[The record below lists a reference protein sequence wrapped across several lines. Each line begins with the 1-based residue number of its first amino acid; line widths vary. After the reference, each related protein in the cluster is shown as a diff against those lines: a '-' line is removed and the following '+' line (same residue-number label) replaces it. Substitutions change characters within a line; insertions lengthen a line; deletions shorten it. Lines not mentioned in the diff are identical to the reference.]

1 MLRYQNELPSA
12 SIVRSNA
19 APQMNDTPTMTSAFF
34 LKIRSVV
41 MPALGLT
48 LAGLLVGCAG
58 LSTSGESQSA
68 DEERLPPATASRPAT
83 PWDQASLRLN
93 TVTPWL
99 HRSFPGKAS
108 NQFAYLKLDGRTAM
122 GVKSSAS
129 ASMLRKVVSIE
140 PAQLEAVRFSWKVP
154 ALITD
159 ADMALR
165 DKDDSPVRLVL
176 AFDGDRS
183 KLSARDRMLSEL
195 ANALTGEDM
204 PYATLMYVWCN
215 KREPGSVVL
224 NPRTD
229 RIRKLVLESGP
240 TRLNRWIDYERDIRA
255 DYRTAFGEEPGRLIA
270 VGIMTDT
277 DNTKSSAEAWYG
289 PVVLGPAS
297 AAANR

>member
-1 MLRYQNELPSA
+1 
-12 SIVRSNA
+12 
-19 APQMNDTPTMTSAFF
+19 MTSPYY
-34 LKIRSVV
+34 LKRRAVLTS
-41 MPALGLT
+41 AAGLV

-58 LSTSGESQSA
+58 LPTQGERQSA
-68 DEERLPPATASRPAT
+68 DEDRPPPATASRATT
-83 PWDQASLRLN
+83 PWDQASVRPS

-99 HRSFPGKAS
+99 HRTFPGKAS
-108 NQFAYLKLDGRTAM
+108 NQFAYLKLDGRNAM

-140 PAQLEAVRFSWKVP
+140 PAQLDAVRFSWKVP

-183 KLSARDRMLSEL
+183 KLSVRDRMLSEL

-215 KREPGSVVL
+215 KREAGSVVM

-240 TRLNRWIDYERDIRA
+240 KRLNRWIDYERDIRA
-255 DYRTAFGEEPGRLIA
+255 DYRQAFGEEPGRLIA

-289 PVVLGPAS
+289 PVVLGPARVAVS
-297 AAANR
+297 R

>member
-1 MLRYQNELPSA
+1 MT
-12 SIVRSNA
+12 
-19 APQMNDTPTMTSAFF
+19 APNSFNSSYFVTSA
-34 LKIRSVV
+34 
-41 MPALGLT
+41 
-48 LAGLLVGCAG
+48 AGLALACLLAGCAG
-58 LSTSGESQSA
+58 MPAQGDSQSA
-68 DEERLPPATASRPAT
+68 GDSSAARQTAGRAAT
-83 PWDQASLRLN
+83 PWDDASVRPN
-93 TVTPWL
+93 TVTQWL
-99 HRSFPGKAS
+99 HRTFPGKAS
-108 NQFAYLKLDGRTAM
+108 NQFAYLQLDGRKAM
-122 GVKSSAS
+122 GVKSSGS

-140 PAQLEAVRFSWKVP
+140 PAQLDAVRFSWKVP

-215 KREPGSVVL
+215 KREPGSVVM

-240 TRLNRWIDYERDIRA
+240 NKLNRWIDYERDIRA
-255 DYRTAFGEEPGRLIA
+255 DYRQAFGEEPGRLIA

-277 DNTKSSAEAWYG
+277 DNTQSTAQAWYG
-289 PVVLGPAS
+289 PVVLGPAKVALS
-297 AAANR
+297 R

>member
-1 MLRYQNELPSA
+1 MTALIYFNFKHFVTSVAGLALACLLAGCTGLSVPSDSQRAEDNQPARDVAGLVSTPWSDA
-12 SIVRSNA
+12 SVRSNA
-19 APQMNDTPTMTSAFF
+19 
-34 LKIRSVV
+34 
-41 MPALGLT
+41 
-48 LAGLLVGCAG
+48 
-58 LSTSGESQSA
+58 
-68 DEERLPPATASRPAT
+68 
-83 PWDQASLRLN
+83 
-93 TVTPWL
+93 VTPWL

-108 NQFAYLKLDGRTAM
+108 NQFAYSKLDGRTAM

-129 ASMLRKVVSIE
+129 ASMLRKVVSVE
-140 PAQLEAVRFSWKVP
+140 PDQLDAVRFSWKVP

-183 KLSARDRMLSEL
+183 KLSSRDRILSEL
-195 ANALTGEDM
+195 AFALTGEDM

-215 KREPGSVVL
+215 QRAPGSVVL

-240 TRLNRWIDYERDIRA
+240 KRLNRWLDYERDIRA
-255 DYRTAFGEEPGRLIA
+255 DYLAVFGEEPGRLIA

-277 DNTKSSAEAWYG
+277 DNTKSSAQAWYG
-289 PVVLGPAS
+289 PVVLGPATL
-297 AAANR
+297 AAKR

>member
-1 MLRYQNELPSA
+1 MT
-12 SIVRSNA
+12 
-19 APQMNDTPTMTSAFF
+19 APIYFNFRCFVTIA
-34 LKIRSVV
+34 
-41 MPALGLT
+41 
-48 LAGLLVGCAG
+48 AGLALTILLGGCAG
-58 LSTSGESQSA
+58 LPAHGERQSA
-68 DEERLPPATASRPAT
+68 AEDRPSTAIASRAAT
-83 PWDQASLRLN
+83 PWEDASVQPN

-99 HRSFPGKAS
+99 HRTFPGKAS
-108 NQFAYLKLDGRTAM
+108 NQFAYLKLDGRNAM

-140 PAQLEAVRFSWKVP
+140 PAQLDAVRFSWKVP
-154 ALITD
+154 TLITD

-165 DKDDSPVRLVL
+165 EKDDSPVRLVL

-215 KREPGSVVL
+215 KREPGSVVI

-240 TRLNRWIDYERDIRA
+240 KQLNRWIDYERNIRA
-255 DYRTAFGEEPGRLIA
+255 DYRQVFGEEPGRLIA

-289 PVVLGPAS
+289 PVVLGPATV
-297 AAANR
+297 AGR